1 MRINKHLLKI
11 NRNLLVCWLSSLASS
26 TAAAQL
32 LAGYDNYI
40 NTTVTV
46 AIGYLAFFAV
56 FSFLFYLDN
65 RVRHRGMESKL
76 IRKEVL
82 DVISSLVVGEVIFFV
97 IRWSTHYYFLEIG
110 IEPYLTSIV
119 SHVISAIVFQ
129 AVVTAFLKKKKT
141 F

>member
-11 NRNLLVCWLSSLASS
+11 NRNLLICWLSSLASS
-26 TAAAQL
+26 TVAAQL

-46 AIGYLAFFAV
+46 AIGYLAFFVV
-56 FSFLFYLDN
+56 FSFLFYIDN
-65 RVRHRGMESKL
+65 RVRHRGMESRL

-82 DVISSLVVGEVIFFV
+82 DVISSLVVGEIIFFV

>member
-1 MRINKHLLKI
+1 MILNKHLLKI
-11 NRNLLVCWLSSLASS
+11 NRNLLVCSLSSQASS
-26 TAAAQL
+26 TVAAQL

-40 NTTVTV
+40 NTTVAV

-56 FSFLFYLDN
+56 FSSLFYLDN
-65 RVRHRGMESKL
+65 RVRHRGMEPKL
-76 IRKEVL
+76 VRKEL
-82 DVISSLVVGEVIFFV
+82 FDVISALVVGEIIFFV

-119 SHVISAIVFQ
+119 SHVVSMIVFQ
-129 AVVTAFLKKKKT
+129 VVVTAFLKKKKT